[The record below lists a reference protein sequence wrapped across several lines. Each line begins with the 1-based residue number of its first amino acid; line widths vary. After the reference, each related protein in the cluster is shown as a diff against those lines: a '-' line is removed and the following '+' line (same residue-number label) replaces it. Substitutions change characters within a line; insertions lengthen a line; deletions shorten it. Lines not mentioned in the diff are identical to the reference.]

1 LRSVD
6 ADGNGALTVHPP
18 TAVEGRVAP
27 PRSASVIVCTYEAPR
42 ELDLVLAALSR
53 QSRAP
58 DEVLVAD
65 DGSGPATQA
74 VIEEWRGRL
83 GAPLRHVR
91 HADIGYRK
99 ARIVNE
105 AVRRATGEHLLM
117 LDGDSFPNRHWVADH
132 LDAADGRHVLCG
144 RRVKLGAKLSAA
156 VTRPQVLTG
165 RFDTAFAPELL
176 RSMLTRD
183 TQRWTLGVR
192 LPAPVARVLHPFP
205 RKLMGVNF
213 SLPRTAFVDVNGY
226 DEGWVVYGHEDRD
239 LELRLQRAGWPFRAL
254 LNRAVVFHLW
264 HRERERSALA
274 GELLEAAERSTAV
287 RPTRGLVGGVPF
299 DAAT

>member
-1 LRSVD
+1 V
-6 ADGNGALTVHPP
+6 
-18 TAVEGRVAP
+18 GRFAP
-27 PRSASVIVCTYEAPR
+27 PRSASVVVCTYEAPR

-53 QSRAP
+53 QSRPP

-65 DGSGPATQA
+65 DGSGTATQA
-74 VIEEWRGRL
+74 VIEHWRGRL

-132 LDAADGRHVLCG
+132 IRAADGRRVLCG
-144 RRVKLGAKLSAA
+144 RRVKLGAKLSAV
-156 VTRPQVLTG
+156 VTRERVLAG
-165 RFDTAFAPELL
+165 RYDSAFAPELL
-176 RSMLTRD
+176 RSVLAGDTR
-183 TQRWTLGVR
+183 RWTLGLR
-192 LPAPVARVLHPFP
+192 LPAPVARVLHPLP

-213 SLPRTAFVDVNGY
+213 SLPRAAFVDVNGY

-239 LELRLQRAGWPFRAL
+239 LELRLQRAGWPFMAL
-254 LNRAVVFHLW
+254 LNRAVVYHLW
-264 HRERERSALA
+264 HRERERSVLA
-274 GELLEAAERSTAV
+274 RELLAEAERSTAV
-287 RPTRGLVGGVPF
+287 RPARGLVGSVPF